1 MVDKSTTRGRNVV
14 NFGSF
19 RQARR
24 VSAEVSA
31 TASAKALVAA
41 ALAVSARSCKH
52 CGAALGEGE
61 SEDECSSAFND
72 MRRPPARFRATPER

>member
-1 MVDKSTTRGRNVV
+1 MVDKSTTPGRNVV
-14 NFGSF
+14 NFGNF

-24 VSAEVSA
+24 VSAR
-31 TASAKALVAA
+31 ALVAA
-41 ALAVSARSCKH
+41 ALALSARSCKH

-72 MRRPPARFRATPER
+72 VRRPPARFRATPER

>member
-1 MVDKSTTRGRNVV
+1 MVDKHTTPRNVV
-14 NFGSF
+14 NFGSY

-24 VSAEVSA
+24 VSAEE
-31 TASAKALVAA
+31 SAKALVAA
-41 ALAVSARSCKH
+41 VLAVSGRSCRH

-72 MRRPPARFRATPER
+72 MQRPPTRFRATPER

>member
-1 MVDKSTTRGRNVV
+1 MVDKHTTPRNVV

-24 VSAEVSA
+24 VSAK
-31 TASAKALVAA
+31 ASAKALVAS
-41 ALAVSARSCKH
+41 ALAVSGRSCRH
-52 CGAALGEGE
+52 CGAILGEGE

-72 MRRPPARFRATPER
+72 LQRPPTRFRATPER